1 MEQQWKKSLYV
12 YVDQLNKGRVAPG
25 AEPRHTTIRDP
36 RFLDEQRTR
45 SRRIAQ
51 WYTRRGI
58 TPLRGETGVRT
69 LRTVRQNPAEV
80 VADVALHSA
89 FYYEKGGMTHREDV
103 VESERLTFVREKDG
117 WEIVNVERR
126 VPERNGVRKVV
137 EKDPALRLSEW
148 GRLCPIRV
156 LPSRC

>member
-51 WYTRRGI
+51 WYTSGALLRCAGDGGADAADRAAESSRGGRRCGAA
-58 TPLRGETGVRT
+58 
-69 LRTVRQNPAEV
+69 Q
-80 VADVALHSA
+80 
-89 FYYEKGGMTHREDV
+89 
-103 VESERLTFVREKDG
+103 RL
-117 WEIVNVERR
+117 
-126 VPERNGVRKVV
+126 
-137 EKDPALRLSEW
+137 LL
-148 GRLCPIRV
+148 
-156 LPSRC
+156 